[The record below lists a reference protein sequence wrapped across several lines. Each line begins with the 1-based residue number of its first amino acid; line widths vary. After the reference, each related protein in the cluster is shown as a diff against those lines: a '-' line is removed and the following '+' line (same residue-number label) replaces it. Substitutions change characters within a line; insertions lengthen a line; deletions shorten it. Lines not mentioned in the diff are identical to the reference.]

1 MPANK
6 EYLTRSTKE
15 RIAKVS
21 AAVLG
26 GFLVAASSMIAFASW
41 TENPKVVFMSYT
53 YLMLIIWCALML
65 IAFLFRKAWQ
75 CWVVYGSIIVV
86 FAVFA
91 LLFLARH

>member
-6 EYLTRSTKE
+6 EYLTRGAKE
-15 RIAKVS
+15 RVAKVS

-26 GFLVAASSMIAFASW
+26 GFLVAVSSMIALAFW

-65 IAFLFRKAWQ
+65 AAFLFRKAWQ
-75 CWVVYGSIIVV
+75 CWVVYGSIVLV
-86 FAVFA
+86 FVVFA
-91 LLFLARH
+91 LLFLVRH